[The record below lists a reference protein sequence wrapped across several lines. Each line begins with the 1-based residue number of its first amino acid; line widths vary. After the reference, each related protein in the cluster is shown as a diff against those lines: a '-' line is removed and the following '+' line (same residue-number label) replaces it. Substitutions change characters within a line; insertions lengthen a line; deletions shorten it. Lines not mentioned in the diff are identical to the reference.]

1 MNYLMLN
8 KDDITEVCGVISK
21 AEVKK
26 RTCFNRTSILVVC
39 LFRKNI

>member
-26 RTCFNRTSILVVC
+26 ETL
-39 LFRKNI
+39 NIKLLN